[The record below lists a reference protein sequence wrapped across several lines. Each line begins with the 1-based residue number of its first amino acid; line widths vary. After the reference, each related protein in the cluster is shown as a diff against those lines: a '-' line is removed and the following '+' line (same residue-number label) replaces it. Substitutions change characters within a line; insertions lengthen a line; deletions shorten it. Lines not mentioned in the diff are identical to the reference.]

1 MICVD
6 ASVAAKWLLEE
17 ENSDRADALYEAC
30 VRAGEPLVAPPLLP
44 IELTNLL
51 RRRMVRDRLSLGQA
65 TQLLDR
71 FFSFPISVINPETLH
86 RKALLLA
93 AAYHLP
99 AAYDAHYLALSQ
111 LLGCAF
117 WTNDQKLVNTLAN
130 RLPFVRWLGDFA
142 GELT

>member
-17 ENSDRADALYEAC
+17 EHSDKADALYEAC
-30 VRAGEPLVAPPLLP
+30 VRAGTPLVAPPLLP

-51 RRRMVRDRLSLGQA
+51 RRRMVRERFSVEQA
-65 TQLLDR
+65 TMLLER
-71 FFSFPISVINPETLH
+71 FFTFPVSVINPETLH
-86 RKALLLA
+86 QKALALA
-93 AAYHLP
+93 AAYDLP

-111 LLGCAF
+111 LLGCTF
-117 WTNDQKLVNTLAN
+117 WTNDRKLVNTLGI

-142 GELT
+142 GGIT